1 MLKTGNLWVSWNCMV
16 SNCNPRSRDLIGKKS
31 SKAKK
36 MSVLLGQRL
45 QTSGQRWTAKSV
57 SCPKIDK
64 LDGQNQ
70 CRKCRTAFWAMFQ
83 SSFQSSFLSN
93 VPLLNDSTVIIFF
106 MVRLLLRLWLSNFRI
121 CSILQHLGQEKKNS
135 PSAKQR
141 PLHQQKILTST
152 LLPIIGIGRAFQNL
166 VGRND
171 PPKKPMENIARTG
184 R

>member
-1 MLKTGNLWVSWNCMV
+1 MV

-70 CRKCRTAFWAMFQ
+70 CRKM
-83 SSFQSSFLSN
+83 SHSFLGYVSVIVSVI
-93 VPLLNDSTVIIFF
+93 VPVK
-106 MVRLLLRLWLSNFRI
+106 
-121 CSILQHLGQEKKNS
+121 CS
-135 PSAKQR
+135 
-141 PLHQQKILTST
+141 
-152 LLPIIGIGRAFQNL
+152 L
-166 VGRND
+166 V
-171 PPKKPMENIARTG
+171 K
-184 R
+184 